1 MNCCSVLSQKLCGR
15 RLRMWEKGG
24 RIKSAPFFP
33 PPPPPT
39 GAHIRLLSRSFL
51 ISRLKPFLF
60 LLSAS
65 LLIEHASWEEAEEQ
79 DVEAAK
85 R

>member
-1 MNCCSVLSQKLCGR
+1 MNCCSVRSQKLCGR

-24 RIKSAPFFP
+24 KIKSAPFFLP
-33 PPPPPT
+33 PPPRT
-39 GAHIRLLSRSFL
+39 SEHIRSISRSFL

>member
-1 MNCCSVLSQKLCGR
+1 MVGVCGCGKRAGELKAPLS
-15 RLRMWEKGG
+15 
-24 RIKSAPFFP
+24 FF

-39 GAHIRLLSRSFL
+39 GAHIRSLSRSFL

>member
-1 MNCCSVLSQKLCGR
+1 
-15 RLRMWEKGG
+15 MWSASEDVGKGG
-24 RIKSAPFFP
+24 GIKKAPFFFSP

-65 LLIEHASWEEAEEQ
+65 LLIEHASWEEEEAEEQ

>member
-1 MNCCSVLSQKLCGR
+1 
-15 RLRMWEKGG
+15 MWSASEDVGKGG
-24 RIKSAPFFP
+24 RIKSAPFFL
-33 PPPPPT
+33 PPPT
-39 GAHIRLLSRSFL
+39 GAHIRSLSRSFL

>member
-1 MNCCSVLSQKLCGR
+1 MNELLFSTVAKTVWSAPEDVG
-15 RLRMWEKGG
+15 KGG
-24 RIKSAPFFP
+24 RIKSAPFFLSS
-33 PPPPPT
+33 PPT
-39 GAHIRLLSRSFL
+39 GAHIRSLSRSFL
-51 ISRLKPFLF
+51 ISRLKPFFF

>member
-1 MNCCSVLSQKLCGR
+1 
-15 RLRMWEKGG
+15 MWSASEDVGKGG
-24 RIKSAPFFP
+24 RIKSAPFFLS
-33 PPPPPT
+33 PPPPT
-39 GAHIRLLSRSFL
+39 GEHIRSLSRSFL

-65 LLIEHASWEEAEEQ
+65 LLIEHASWEEEEAEEQ